1 MGSVV
6 VDQIGRDGELLHD
19 VDTRLSN
26 RRKDELLLA
35 ALPGAVVETLAG
47 ERVVRYRDQ
56 AILKKQI
63 THLGNPWPAFKKRIQ
78 IPIKWLDIESEA
90 RAAGLVTRFIGIYS
104 YRDVTIFVDF
114 DPATY
119 VRRKANNSAAHVA
132 TNDLHQAQV
141 VGQFSRVDRNGNHLT
156 SVRADELSR
165 YLSGGVAPE
174 DPRIEV
180 FRRFN
185 AELLDGREIPALE
198 AVQEMHAAA
207 WPDRFQAEWPGF
219 YLEYRFDAFVRR
231 SSLLDLVEFQKD
243 KRRHRYD
250 FDLAFRSRL
259 SVDYYGDLKA
269 SDIVKHESPGNDA
282 EDVRRCVQEYGRF
295 WYVIY
300 EHTTKHARDNGDVAT
315 IAWNEWRRS
324 VGHKGRKEFDP
335 LSYARKFKESVTFRR
350 MMILEVNEANFEIV
364 LGSFRQGQQP
374 DGAERALKVMI
385 NKKYIDN
392 FLIYTDP
399 RPSLLL

>member
-6 VDQIGRDGELLHD
+6 VDQIGRDGELIHD

-26 RRKDELLLA
+26 RRKDDLLLT
-35 ALPGAVVETLAG
+35 ALPGAVVETFAG

-56 AILKKQI
+56 IILRKQI

-78 IPIKWLDIESEA
+78 IPKRWLAVEA
-90 RAAGLVTRFIGIYS
+90 RALAEGLVVRFIGIYS

-114 DPATY
+114 DPSTY
-119 VRRKANNSAAHVA
+119 VLRKANNSAAHVA

-156 SVRADELSR
+156 SVRDDELSR
-165 YLSGGVAPE
+165 YLLGGVPPE
-174 DPRIEV
+174 DPRLEV
-180 FRRFN
+180 FRSFN
-185 AELLDGREIPALE
+185 AELLDGREIAALG
-198 AVQEMHAAA
+198 AVQDMYAAG
-207 WPDRFQAEWPGF
+207 WPDRFQGEWPGF
-219 YLEYRFDAFVRR
+219 YLEYRFDAFVRAR
-231 SSLLDLVEFQKD
+231 SMLHLVEFQKD
-243 KRRHRYD
+243 KRRGRYD
-250 FDLAFRSRL
+250 FDLVFRSRL

-282 EDVRRCVQEYGRF
+282 DDIRRCVEEYGRF

-300 EHTTKHARDNGDVAT
+300 EHTTKHSRDNGDVAT

-335 LSYARKFKESVTFRR
+335 LSYARKFKESVRFER
-350 MMILEVNEANFEIV
+350 MMILEVNEANFEVV
-364 LGSFRQGQQP
+364 LGRFRQGQQP

-385 NKKYIDN
+385 NKRYLDN
-392 FLIYTDP
+392 FLIYTEPEPP
-399 RPSLLL
+399 RLV